1 MKNSIISKEAII
13 KASRSIA
20 LNRGIRVISIR
31 GVASECGV
39 SIGSIYNYFPSKA
52 DLMAATIEDIWKSI
66 FHVAGRCS
74 ELKRFDQCI
83 RWIYE
88 SIVKGIEEYP
98 DFFVNHWVGFDSSE
112 KKTGRKVMEKYF
124 SHIKNG
130 MMSVLESDGT
140 VELTVFDDDFT
151 KDSFIDY
158 VFTNILTTAI
168 SKKENCEYLINLI
181 AKII

>member
-1 MKNSIISKEAII
+1 
-13 KASRSIA
+13 
-20 LNRGIRVISIR
+20 
-31 GVASECGV
+31 
-39 SIGSIYNYFPSKA
+39 
-52 DLMAATIEDIWKSI
+52 
-66 FHVAGRCS
+66 
-74 ELKRFDQCI
+74 
-83 RWIYE
+83 
-88 SIVKGIEEYP
+88 
-98 DFFVNHWVGFDSSE
+98 
-112 KKTGRKVMEKYF
+112 MEKYF

-151 KDSFIDY
+151 KDSFIDF